1 VDHEAHH
8 ALPGDAPVADRSLYQ
23 LDAPWTDAQ
32 GRQVTLGALRG
43 APVLLVL
50 FYGTCTS
57 VCPVIVRD
65 LQKVESLLSPEDRA
79 RTRFVLVTIDPE
91 VDTPARLRAYAEKH
105 GLDPARWS
113 LLHGSPEQV
122 RVLAN
127 VLGFRYRPTGDGQWS
142 HTIRIHLLDG
152 AGVVIDHY
160 DGLTRPVEPIA
171 ARVHGLLAE

>member
-1 VDHEAHH
+1 MSVDLVRIVDSIHRDKNIPKE
-8 ALPGDAPVADRSLYQ
+8 
-23 LDAPWTDAQ
+23 
-32 GRQVTLGALRG
+32 
-43 APVLLVL
+43 VL
-50 FYGTCTS
+50 FEGIQTALATAAKKHY
-57 VCPVIVRD
+57 PDAEEI
-65 LQKVESLLSPEDRA
+65 
-79 RTRFVLVTIDPE
+79 LVTIDPE